1 MTHIGLLN
9 DQKPGLAGCGH
20 ISSFKLATVEVL
32 VKTTYNPPKE
42 MTVKAFT
49 VFTESWGIPAIC
61 ISLQLVLESLCSVM
75 SKMLSHSKVGIKDAL
90 RENSNSRQTAGFV
103 LSPVTDVGRV
113 LAFFSCSLRWSLD
126 TAVSGF
132 FSSDGVADLCREPA
146 LLPRLLPGCGL
157 TLTCVGND
165 RESMFS
171 VHDLSAPQQA
181 TELHIQVRPPVRAQ
195 CHVPRMESHLPGRA
209 PSR

>member
-90 RENSNSRQTAGFV
+90 RENSNSRQTG
-103 LSPVTDVGRV
+103 
-113 LAFFSCSLRWSLD
+113 LD
-126 TAVSGF
+126 LF
-132 FSSDGVADLCREPA
+132 
-146 LLPRLLPGCGL
+146 
-157 TLTCVGND
+157 
-165 RESMFS
+165 
-171 VHDLSAPQQA
+171 
-181 TELHIQVRPPVRAQ
+181 
-195 CHVPRMESHLPGRA
+195 SHLSRTWEECWPFSAVLCAGAWTLQFRA
-209 PSR
+209 SSLLTEWQTCAGNQLCFLDCFQAVG